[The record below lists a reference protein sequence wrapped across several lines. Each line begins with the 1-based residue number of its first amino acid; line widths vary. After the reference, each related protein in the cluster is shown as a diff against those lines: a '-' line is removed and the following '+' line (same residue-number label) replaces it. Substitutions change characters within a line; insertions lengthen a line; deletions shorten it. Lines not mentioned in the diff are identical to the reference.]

1 MILLTNPGRAFAK
14 SDSVDFIPHP
24 GIDRI
29 TKILLEWKEKLSRIV
44 EHVELKKDDYNSF
57 SSRYILTGIMEK
69 YRPIS
74 EFVAELE
81 VIEAEARETNK
92 ALQVILRG
100 IER

>member
-1 MILLTNPGRAFAK
+1 
-14 SDSVDFIPHP
+14 
-24 GIDRI
+24 
-29 TKILLEWKEKLSRIV
+29 
-44 EHVELKKDDYNSF
+44 
-57 SSRYILTGIMEK
+57 MEK